1 MKGFKVSQ
9 EDLCGSPVAGETV
22 REREAL
28 KALISTKKLAI
39 PFQQSKRFSIIYG
52 SSLDLGIKV
61 DMHNMC
67 IYIYTFIL
75 FSFEVHIYKKIK
87 NTHCWT
93 MTGSYLEPDESNQI
107 TLKFFGYNLMFT
119 HLFHKKVPHLQKS
132 GASLVVLQ
140 LVGVPSDS
148 RTWQREIAI
157 GIKIAP
163 PRGP

>member
-52 SSLDLGIKV
+52 SPLDLGIKV

-87 NTHCWT
+87 THT
-93 MTGSYLEPDESNQI
+93 AEQ
-107 TLKFFGYNLMFT
+107 
-119 HLFHKKVPHLQKS
+119 
-132 GASLVVLQ
+132 
-140 LVGVPSDS
+140 
-148 RTWQREIAI
+148 
-157 GIKIAP
+157 
-163 PRGP
+163 

>member
-61 DMHNMC
+61 DMHNMFIF
-67 IYIYTFIL
+67 IYNLLSCFHLSFIYT
-75 FSFEVHIYKKIK
+75 KK
-87 NTHCWT
+87 
-93 MTGSYLEPDESNQI
+93 
-107 TLKFFGYNLMFT
+107 
-119 HLFHKKVPHLQKS
+119 
-132 GASLVVLQ
+132 
-140 LVGVPSDS
+140 
-148 RTWQREIAI
+148 
-157 GIKIAP
+157 
-163 PRGP
+163 